1 MYILRD
7 KLKKMTKKKIYYAPV
22 PQNPCTAKEVFLPIK
37 RYSSN
42 FSEKSTFFTCP
53 AWQHQTHDTFTVYAS
68 CKIHLQVTESDD
80 IISSNL
86 SSEEL
91 FKYVTLTSNWQEKN
105 FTTLQ
110 ILTVF
115 SHFFWTNEKN
125 VWISVI
131 PHPLTS
137 LNNNFYHCG
146 AWFNLSRWSR
156 NINVG
161 AIIVDRLKPIS
172 IERGDPLFNIK
183 FHTENQN
190 DKFELIQKEISRN
203 EIEDLEKRQSFLGS
217 AISGGFD
224 YIPIIFG
231 SKEKTKCPFNFLW
244 KK

>member
-1 MYILRD
+1 
-7 KLKKMTKKKIYYAPV
+7 MTKKKIYYNSV
-22 PQNPCTAKEVFLPIK
+22 PQNPCSSREIFIPIK

-42 FSEKSTFFTCP
+42 FSEKSAFFTCP

-68 CKIHLQVTESDD
+68 CKIHLQVTENDS
-80 IISSNL
+80 IISNNL

-91 FKYVTLTSNWQEKN
+91 SKYIYLTPNWQEKN

-110 ILTVF
+110 IVDLF
-115 SHFFWTNEKN
+115 SNFFWTNEKN
-125 VWISVI
+125 VWISVS

-146 AWFNLSRWSR
+146 AWFNLSKWSR
-156 NINVG
+156 NVNIG

-190 DKFELIQKEISRN
+190 DKFELIQKEIPEN
-203 EIEDLEKRQSFLGS
+203 EIKNTQKRQSFFE
-217 AISGGFD
+217 SGICQGFD
-224 YIPIIFG
+224 YHSIIFD
-231 SKEKTKCPFNFLW
+231 SKEKLKCPFNFLW